1 MHDYAKDVVAVIHCI
16 TARADVY
23 MYIYLYILLSMGDF
37 FDFFAVCTSRP
48 IWLFAAKGV
57 VVHDFIMTLYEHV
70 NITGL
75 LHDSM
80 FCARYNY
87 STCN

>member
-1 MHDYAKDVVAVIHCI
+1 MHDCAKDVVAVTQYI
-16 TARADVY
+16 TAHV
-23 MYIYLYILLSMGDF
+23 YLYILLCCVQWVIFLDNF
-37 FDFFAVCTSRP
+37 CIRTSRP

-70 NITGL
+70 YITGL

-80 FCARYNY
+80 FCARYDCI
-87 STCN
+87 CN